1 MKLTF
6 SPASPFVRKVRVLI
20 HEAGAEDAVALIDV
34 HTTPLETDPQVAA
47 ANPLGKIPALILADG
62 RALHD
67 SRVICRYLD
76 DRLGAGLY
84 GGDVWDVLRR
94 EALADGIMEA
104 AVLTVY
110 EARFREAALRSEAW
124 LVAQQ
129 GKIARALDA
138 LEAEG
143 PDGPWDAGR
152 IALACA
158 LGYLDF
164 RHVLDWRARRPRL
177 AAFGE
182 GVSARPS
189 MRATEPG

>member
-1 MKLTF
+1 MKLTL

-20 HEAGAEDAVALIDV
+20 HEAGAQDAVEMVDV
-34 HTTPLETDPQVAA
+34 STTPMATDPAVAA
-47 ANPLGKIPALILADG
+47 ANPLGKIPALIREDG
-62 RALHD
+62 TALYD

-94 EALADGIMEA
+94 EALGDGIMEA

-110 EARFREAALRSEAW
+110 EARFRDEAARSADW
-124 LVAQQ
+124 IGAQK

-143 PDGPWDAGR
+143 PDGPVDMGR
-152 IALACA
+152 LGLACA
-158 LGYLDF
+158 LGYLEF
-164 RHVLDWRARRPRL
+164 RKVLDWRPGRPAL
-177 AAFGE
+177 AAFAE
-182 GVSARPS
+182 AWDARPS
-189 MRATEPG
+189 LAATRPA